1 METETTEA
9 KAEPIHSPF
18 HKVQAQ
24 MGATFMEEGGWLWTE
39 SFGDLDREYRAV
51 RDDLGLW
58 DVSPLNKWE
67 LRGRDAL
74 KAAIRL
80 HTNDIAGLAAGQVR
94 YGAFCDADGMMV
106 DDGTVFKFAD
116 DHVWVMTNG
125 REHED
130 HFAEVTHGLDVDI
143 EFIGLQLPHLGLQGP
158 RAREALAPHCSQD
171 ITRLAYFRF
180 IPEPVKVG
188 GVPCW
193 VSRTGFGGE
202 LGYELFC
209 RPREAEALWDVALN
223 KIGATP
229 FGVEAIELL
238 RIEAGLIVLDYD
250 YAPHERTPYD
260 FNLDRL
266 VVLDGGDFNG
276 RAALREVA
284 KQPPRRFKTLR
295 LESDELPE
303 YGAAVTRD
311 GEPAGVL
318 TSPTKSPRFGQIGM
332 AVLDQEH
339 AAEGATLDVV
349 FQGGTI
355 VGTVTYLPIYDPEK
369 RRPRS

>member
-1 METETTEA
+1 VESEAEA
-9 KAEPIHSPF
+9 KAEPIRSPF
-18 HKVQAQ
+18 HRVQAE

-80 HTNDIAGLAAGQVR
+80 HTNDIAALAVGQVR
-94 YGAFCDADGMMV
+94 YGAFCDADGLMV

-116 DHVWVMTNG
+116 DHLWVMTNG
-125 REHED
+125 RDHED
-130 HFAEVTHGLDVDI
+130 HFAEVTRGLDVHI

-158 RAREALAPHCSQD
+158 RAREALAKVCSVD
-171 ITRLAYFRF
+171 IRPLRYFRF
-180 IPEPVKVG
+180 IPKPVKVG
-188 GVPCW
+188 GVACW

-209 RPREAEALWDVALN
+209 KPADAEDLWAVATE
-223 KIGATP
+223 KIKATP

-250 YAPHERTPYD
+250 YTAHERTPYD

-266 VVLDGGDFNG
+266 VVFDGGDFNG
-276 RAALREVA
+276 KAALRQVA

-303 YGAAVTRD
+303 YGAAVTHE

-318 TSPTKSPRFGQIGM
+318 TSPTKSPRYGQIGM
-332 AVLDQEH
+332 AVLDQ
-339 AAEGATLDVV
+339 AFATEGTTLDVA
-349 FQGGTI
+349 FQDGTI
-355 VGTVTYLPIYDPEK
+355 VGTVAHLPIYDPEK